1 MAGNKLRV
9 DNGLLDVVLSTDK
22 AGYELKMAG
31 RLLLGAQR

>member
-9 DNGLLDVVLSTDK
+9 DNGLLDVVQSTDM

-31 RLLLGAQR
+31 RSLLGAQR